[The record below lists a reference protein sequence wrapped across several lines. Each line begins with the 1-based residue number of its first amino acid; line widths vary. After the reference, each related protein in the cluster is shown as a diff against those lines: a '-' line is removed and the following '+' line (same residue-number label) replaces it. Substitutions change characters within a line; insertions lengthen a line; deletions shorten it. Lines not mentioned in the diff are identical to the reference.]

1 MQETN
6 LTPQTTP
13 VPAPPVEPTPVEQ
26 LKKETP
32 QKEENKKERAG
43 KPRKRSFMRPVLNF
57 LWIMLVT
64 FLVTFGAV
72 YFLLVK
78 PAQDNL
84 VKSQTEVATLT
95 QQLNDAQQKVNTAT
109 NQQESVLIY
118 KLQMEVVSARLSLA
132 QKDVLSATQ
141 AMALAGNTLDALTP
155 YLTPDVAKSLNERM
169 VSVRATLSMDATQA
183 DSDLRTLYDN
193 LTLVN
198 QNLH

>member
-1 MQETN
+1 MQDTN

-13 VPAPPVEPTPVEQ
+13 VPASPVEPTPAEQ
-26 LKKETP
+26 PKKETP

-64 FLVTFGAV
+64 FLVTFGVV

-84 VKSQTEVATLT
+84 AKSQAEVATLT

-109 NQQESVLIY
+109 NQQATVLIY
-118 KLQMEVVSARLSLA
+118 KLQAQTLSAELALA
-132 QKDVLSATQ
+132 Q
-141 AMALAGNTLDALTP
+141 NDALGASQTLTLASKTLEQLSP
-155 YLTPDVAKSLNERM
+155 YLSQGVAKDL
-169 VSVRATLSMDATQA
+169 A
-183 DSDLRTLYDN
+183 DSLVSIRAN
-193 LTLVN
+193 LTLN
-198 QNLH
+198 STSAGADLHKLTDHLDLIIQAMQ